1 MKRKLYI
8 WLFGEY
14 NPQEDTKYLVAFICA
29 ILFIAGMILMFNHT
43 RDFRKEA
50 CIERE
55 VYNGHVSREQA
66 EKIVEQRW
74 FYF

>member
-14 NPQEDTKYLVAFICA
+14 NPQEDTKYLVAFICS
-29 ILFIAGMILMFNHT
+29 ILFIAGIIFLFNHT

-50 CIERE
+50 CIQRE
-55 VYNGHVSREQA
+55 MACGHVSREQA
-66 EKIVEQRW
+66 EKITDNRW